1 MKNFQI
7 AQELATKNGW
17 NTELPKI
24 LSSNGVLAADK
35 TLKALNAISSR
46 LNAIFTLKPFTNKII
61 AKVKVIN
68 METKLTNL
76 NVQNLAD
83 VSN

>member
-1 MKNFQI
+1 VKNFQI